1 MKVFNKVMN
10 IIFTIICSM
19 AIEALVISGI
29 NQVYYELP
37 GGMDIVVSY
46 LLCFGTGCKLG
57 KYVANEIKDI
67 IKS

>member
-10 IIFTIICSM
+10 VIFAITCSI

-37 GGMDIVVSY
+37 GGMDVVISY
-46 LLCFGTGCKLG
+46 LLCLGTGCKLG
-57 KYVANEIKDI
+57 KWIANEIKDI
-67 IKS
+67 IKG